1 MKLSIMRI
9 YPKGIMILASA
20 LLITA
25 CQEKPED
32 RATRE
37 LNEIIEMAKREEY
50 MTLEDRAAH
59 EAKKITERICPQD
72 IGNGMTYDSITF
84 NRNKKEIHYHYT
96 ISGAGD
102 SLELIKSK
110 EQEMRE
116 QMLEAM
122 RNDLS
127 KKAYKEAGFSFG
139 ATIYSKKN
147 PRQKLFSA
155 TFAAKDL
162 SR

>member
-1 MKLSIMRI
+1 MRSYFKKLSIMRI

-25 CQEKPED
+25 CQES
-32 RATRE
+32 
-37 LNEIIEMAKREEY
+37 
-50 MTLEDRAAH
+50 LEDRAAR
-59 EAKKITERICPQD
+59 EAKEITAKTCPQD